1 MKKTIGRRPLLQGM
15 AAAASLIAVPHI
27 TRGATRKLTVA
38 KSIPNLMAYTPI
50 DVAAARGYFAK
61 YQIEI
66 DSIAFSGSAG
76 MHQAMTAGAL
86 DIALGS
92 GSTMVNIVKGE
103 PAICIAQTLGPPVE
117 LSIIVPYDSPVRST
131 DDLKG
136 KNVGVA
142 STGSP
147 TEWVVFELARQKGWT
162 KSDIK
167 TVGLGGTQASIAAL
181 RTHQVDAV
189 VADTAVAYSLEPE
202 KQARAIVNCADY
214 VPNFI
219 MHANFASQKAAAE
232 QPEAV
237 KAFCAAWFEAVAF
250 MRQNKEETNRIV
262 TPVTQ
267 LSSEVQSKNYDLV
280 VPLLSLTG
288 RFDAKGLAALARSYV
303 ELKIVDT
310 EPDMKKL
317 YTEKFLPVTA

>member
-1 MKKTIGRRPLLQGM
+1 MKITIGRRPLLQGL
-15 AAAASLIAVPHI
+15 AAAASLMTAPYIA
-27 TRGATRKLTVA
+27 RGATRKLTVA

-50 DVAAARGYFAK
+50 DVAAAKGIFAK
-61 YQIEI
+61 HDLTVEA
-66 DSIAFSGSAG
+66 IAFSGSAG

-103 PAICIAQTLGPPVE
+103 PDICIAQTLGPPVE
-117 LSIIVPYDSPVRST
+117 LSIIVPYDSAIRAT

-136 KNVGVA
+136 KTVGVA

-147 TEWVVFELARQKGWT
+147 TEWVVFELARLKGWAKT
-162 KSDIK
+162 DIK

-181 RTHQVDAV
+181 RVHQVDAV
-189 VADTAVAYSLEPE
+189 VADTAVAYTLEPQ
-202 KQARAIVNCADY
+202 KQGRAIVNCADY

-219 MHANFASQKAAAE
+219 MHANFASTKAAGE
-232 QPEAV
+232 QPDAV
-237 KAFCAAWFEAVAF
+237 RAFCAAWLDAVAF
-250 MRQNKEETNRIV
+250 MKKNKDETNRIV
-262 TPVTQ
+262 APVTT
-267 LSSEVQSKNYDLV
+267 LSAEVQAKNYDLV

-303 ELKIVDT
+303 ELKITDT
-310 EPDMKKL
+310 EPDMTKL
-317 YTEKFLPVTA
+317 YTEKFLPLSA

>member
-1 MKKTIGRRPLLQGM
+1 MRKTIGRRPVLQGI
-15 AAAASLIAVPHI
+15 AAAASLIAAPHI
-27 TRGATRKLTVA
+27 ARSATRKLTVA

-50 DVAAARGYFAK
+50 DVAAAKGYFTK
-61 YQIEI
+61 HEIEI

-76 MHQAMTAGAL
+76 MHQAMNAGAL

-117 LSIIVPYDSPVRST
+117 LSILVPYDSPIRST

-136 KNVGVA
+136 KTVGVA
-142 STGSP
+142 SPGSP
-147 TEWVVFELARQKGWT
+147 TEWVVFELARLKGWA

-167 TVGLGGTQASIAAL
+167 TVGLGGTQAAIAAL
-181 RTHQVDAV
+181 RIHQVDAV
-189 VADTAVAYSLEPE
+189 VSDTAVAYSLEPE
-202 KQARAIVNCADY
+202 KQGRAIVNCADY

-219 MHANFASQKAAAE
+219 MHANYASQKAAADY
-232 QPEAV
+232 PEAV

-250 MRQNKEETNRIV
+250 MHKNKDETNRIV
-262 TPVTQ
+262 MPITK
-267 LSSEVQSKNYDLV
+267 LSPAVQAKNYDLV

-288 RFDAKGLAALARSYV
+288 RFDSKGLAALARSYV
-303 ELKIVDT
+303 EMKIVEK
-310 EPDMKKL
+310 EPDMTKL
-317 YTEKFLPVTA
+317 YTEKFLPSAA

>member
-1 MKKTIGRRPLLQGM
+1 MKKAIGRRPVLQGI
-15 AAAASLIAVPHI
+15 AASLIAAPPI
-27 TRGATRKLTVA
+27 SRGATRKLTVA

-50 DVAAARGYFAK
+50 DVATAKGYFAK
-61 YQIEI
+61 HEIEI
-66 DSIAFSGSAG
+66 ESIAFSGSAS

-103 PAICIAQTLGPPVE
+103 PDICIAQTLGPPVE
-117 LSIIVPYDSPVRST
+117 LSIIVPYDSPIRST

-142 STGSP
+142 SVGSP
-147 TEWVVFELARQKGWT
+147 TEWVVFELARLKCWAKT
-162 KSDIK
+162 DVK
-167 TVGLGGTQASIAAL
+167 TVGLGGTQAAIAAL
-181 RTHQVDAV
+181 RVHQVDAV
-189 VADTAVAYSLEPE
+189 VADTAVAYTLEPQ
-202 KQARAIVNCADY
+202 KQGRAIVNCADY

-219 MHANFASQKAAAE
+219 MHANFASLKAASE

-237 KAFCAAWFEAVAF
+237 KAFCAAWFDSVAF
-250 MRQNKEETNRIV
+250 MHKNKEETNRIV
-262 TPVTQ
+262 RPVTT
-267 LSSEVQSKNYDLV
+267 LSPEVQAKNYDLV

-288 RFDAKGLAALARSYV
+288 RFDSKGLAALARSYV

-317 YTEKFLPVTA
+317 YTEKFLPPSA

>member
-1 MKKTIGRRPLLQGM
+1 MKKAIGRRPVLQGI
-15 AAAASLIAVPHI
+15 AASLIAAPPI
-27 TRGATRKLTVA
+27 SRGATRKLTVA

-50 DVAAARGYFAK
+50 DVATAKGYFAK
-61 YQIEI
+61 HEIEI
-66 DSIAFSGSAG
+66 ESIAFSGSAS

-103 PAICIAQTLGPPVE
+103 PDICIAQTLGPPVE
-117 LSIIVPYDSPVRST
+117 LSIIVPYDSPIRST

-142 STGSP
+142 SVGSP
-147 TEWVVFELARQKGWT
+147 TEWVVFELARLKGWAKT
-162 KSDIK
+162 DVK
-167 TVGLGGTQASIAAL
+167 TVGLGGTQAAIAAL
-181 RTHQVDAV
+181 RVHQVDAV
-189 VADTAVAYSLEPE
+189 VADTAVAYTLEPQ
-202 KQARAIVNCADY
+202 KQGRAIVNCADY

-219 MHANFASQKAAAE
+219 MHANFASLKAASE

-237 KAFCAAWFEAVAF
+237 KAFCAAWFDSVAF
-250 MRQNKEETNRIV
+250 MHKNKEETNRIV
-262 TPVTQ
+262 RPVTT
-267 LSSEVQSKNYDLV
+267 LSPEVQAKNYDLV

-288 RFDAKGLAALARSYV
+288 RFDSKGLAALARSYV
-303 ELKIVDT
+303 ELKIVDK

-317 YTEKFLPVTA
+317 YTEKFLPPSA

>member
-1 MKKTIGRRPLLQGM
+1 MKKAIGRRPVLQGI
-15 AAAASLIAVPHI
+15 AAAASLIAAPPI
-27 TRGATRKLTVA
+27 SRGATRKLTVA

-50 DVAAARGYFAK
+50 DVATAKGYFAK
-61 YQIEI
+61 HEIEI
-66 DSIAFSGSAG
+66 ESIAFSGSAS

-103 PAICIAQTLGPPVE
+103 PDICIAQTLGPPVE
-117 LSIIVPYDSPVRST
+117 LSIIVPYDSPIRST

-142 STGSP
+142 SVGSP
-147 TEWVVFELARQKGWT
+147 TEWVVFELARLKGWA
-162 KSDIK
+162 K
-167 TVGLGGTQASIAAL
+167 TDVKAVGLGGTQAAIAAL
-181 RTHQVDAV
+181 RVHQVDAV
-189 VADTAVAYSLEPE
+189 VADTAVAYTLEPQ
-202 KQARAIVNCADY
+202 KQGRAIVNCADY

-219 MHANFASQKAAAE
+219 MHANFASLKAASE

-237 KAFCAAWFEAVAF
+237 KAFCAAWFDSVAF
-250 MRQNKEETNRIV
+250 MHKNKEETNRIV
-262 TPVTQ
+262 RPVTM
-267 LSSEVQSKNYDLV
+267 LSPEVQAKNYDLV

-288 RFDAKGLAALARSYV
+288 RFEAKGLAALARSYV
-303 ELKIVDT
+303 ELKIVDK

-317 YTEKFLPVTA
+317 YTEKFLPPSA

>member
-1 MKKTIGRRPLLQGM
+1 MRRTIGRRSLLQGIAS
-15 AAAASLIAVPHI
+15 AAALVAAPHLS
-27 TRGATRKLTVA
+27 RGATRKLTVA
-38 KSIPNLMAYTPI
+38 KSIPNLMAYTPL
-50 DVAAARGYFAK
+50 DVASAKGYFAK
-61 YQIEI
+61 RAIEI

-103 PAICIAQTLGPPVE
+103 PAICIAETMGPPVE
-117 LSIIVPYDSPVRST
+117 LSIIVPYDSPIRST

-136 KNVGVA
+136 KTVGVA
-142 STGSP
+142 SPGSP
-147 TEWVVFELARQKGWT
+147 TEWVVFELARLKGWAKT
-162 KSDIK
+162 DIK
-167 TVGLGGTQASIAAL
+167 TVGLGGTQAAIAAL
-181 RTHQVDAV
+181 RVHQVDAV
-189 VADTAVAYSLEPE
+189 VSDIAVAFSLEPE

-219 MHANFASQKAAAE
+219 MHANFASQKAASE

-237 KAFCAAWFEAVAF
+237 KDFCAAWLEAVAF
-250 MRQNKEETNRIV
+250 MQKNKDETNRIV
-262 TPVTQ
+262 TPITK
-267 LSSEVQSKNYDLV
+267 LAPEVQAKNYDLV

-310 EPDMKKL
+310 EPDMTKL
-317 YTEKFLPVTA
+317 YTERFLPAA

>member
-1 MKKTIGRRPLLQGM
+1 MKKSVGRRALLHGI
-15 AAAASLIAVPHI
+15 AAAASLLSAPAIL
-27 TRGATRKLTVA
+27 RGATRKLTVA
-38 KSIPNLMAYTPI
+38 KSIPNLMAYTPV
-50 DVAAARGYFAK
+50 DVAVAKGYFAK
-61 YQIEI
+61 HGLEI

-117 LSIIVPYDSPVRST
+117 LSIIVPYDSPIRST

-136 KNVGVA
+136 KTVGVA
-142 STGSP
+142 SPGSP
-147 TEWVVFELARQKGWT
+147 TEWVVFELARLKGWT

-167 TVGLGGTQASIAAL
+167 TVGLGGTQAAIAAL
-181 RTHQVDAV
+181 RVHQVDAV
-189 VADTAVAYSLEPE
+189 VSDTAVAYTLEPE
-202 KQARAIVNCADY
+202 KQGRAIVNCADY

-237 KAFCAAWFEAVAF
+237 KGFCAAWFEAVAF
-250 MRQNKEETNRIV
+250 MRQNKDETNRIV
-262 TPVTQ
+262 TPITK
-267 LSSEVQSKNYDLV
+267 LTPEVQAKNYDLV

-303 ELKIVDT
+303 ELKIVDK

>member
-1 MKKTIGRRPLLQGM
+1 
-15 AAAASLIAVPHI
+15 
-27 TRGATRKLTVA
+27 
-38 KSIPNLMAYTPI
+38 
-50 DVAAARGYFAK
+50 
-61 YQIEI
+61 
-66 DSIAFSGSAG
+66 

-117 LSIIVPYDSPVRST
+117 LSIIVPYDSPIRST

-142 STGSP
+142 SVGSP
-147 TEWVVFELARQKGWT
+147 TEWVVFELARLKGWAKT
-162 KSDIK
+162 DVK
-167 TVGLGGTQASIAAL
+167 TVGLGGTQAAIAAL
-181 RTHQVDAV
+181 RVHQVDAV
-189 VADTAVAYSLEPE
+189 VSDTAVAFSLEPE

-232 QPEAV
+232 YPEAV

-250 MRQNKEETNRIV
+250 MHKSKDETNRIV
-262 TPVTQ
+262 GPVTG
-267 LSSEVQSKNYDLV
+267 LSPEVQAKNYDLV

-288 RFDAKGLAALARSYV
+288 RFDDKGLAALARSYV

-310 EPDMKKL
+310 EPDMKQL
-317 YTEKFLPVTA
+317 YTEKFLPAAT

>member
-1 MKKTIGRRPLLQGM
+1 
-15 AAAASLIAVPHI
+15 
-27 TRGATRKLTVA
+27 
-38 KSIPNLMAYTPI
+38 
-50 DVAAARGYFAK
+50 
-61 YQIEI
+61 
-66 DSIAFSGSAG
+66 

-117 LSIIVPYDSPVRST
+117 LSIIVPYDSPIRST

-142 STGSP
+142 SVGSP
-147 TEWVVFELARQKGWT
+147 TEWVVFELARLKGWAKT
-162 KSDIK
+162 DIK
-167 TVGLGGTQASIAAL
+167 TVGLGGTQAAIAAL
-181 RTHQVDAV
+181 RVHQVDAV
-189 VADTAVAYSLEPE
+189 VADTAVAYTLEPE
-202 KQARAIVNCADY
+202 KQARTIVNCADY

-232 QPEAV
+232 YPEAV

-250 MRQNKEETNRIV
+250 MHKNKDETDRIV
-262 TPVTQ
+262 GPVTQ
-267 LSSEVQSKNYDLV
+267 LTPAVQAKNYDLV

-288 RFDAKGLAALARSYV
+288 RFDAKGLAALSRSYV
-303 ELKIVDT
+303 ELKIVDK
-310 EPDMKKL
+310 EPDMKTL
-317 YTEKFLPVTA
+317 YTEKFLPSA